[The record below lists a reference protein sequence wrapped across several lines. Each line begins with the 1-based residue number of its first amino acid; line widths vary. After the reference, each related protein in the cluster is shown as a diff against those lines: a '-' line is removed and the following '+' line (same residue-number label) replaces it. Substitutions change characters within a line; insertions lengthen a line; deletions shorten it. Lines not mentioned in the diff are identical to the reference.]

1 MTGADEILVMEHVS
15 VTLDDDIET
24 PVVDD
29 VSLSVRRGECLGLVG
44 ESGSGKSLL
53 LRSILDMVPPPLEMT
68 GRMQWRGDAG
78 GPLIDLDRRAARG
91 RDVSMIFQEPM
102 RSLNPSRRVEWT
114 LAEPLRMRR
123 GLRGKALRE
132 SILALLEDVGIPD
145 PHRVARAYPH
155 ELSGGLQQRVSI
167 AAALSTQPR
176 LLLCDEPTTALDV
189 TTQATIIELLQSL
202 QASRGLS
209 LVFVSHDLAVISEIA
224 DRVAVLYA
232 GQLMEV
238 GATDDIIHDPR
249 NAYTQML
256 VGSIPSRRFG
266 EVA

>member
-1 MTGADEILVMEHVS
+1 MTGVDELLVMEHVS
-15 VTLDDDIET
+15 VTLDDDIAT

-29 VSLSVRRGECLGLVG
+29 VSLSVLRGECLGLVG

-68 GRMQWRGDAG
+68 GQMRWRGDAG
-78 GPLIDLDRRAARG
+78 EPLVDLDRRAARG

-102 RSLNPSRRVEWT
+102 RSLNPARRVEWT

-123 GLRGKALRE
+123 GLHGKALRE

-155 ELSGGLQQRVSI
+155 ELSGGLQQRVMI

-224 DRVAVLYA
+224 DRVAVLYS

-249 NAYTQML
+249 NGYTQML